1 MSEKT
6 FDSQVLI
13 PVIIAG
19 GSGTRLWPLS
29 RTQFPKQFLTLSGER
44 TMLQQTFIR
53 LKGLE
58 TAPPILLCSHDHR
71 FIVAEQLRLIGVEQ
85 PQIILEPVGR
95 NTAPAITIAA
105 LQALKQYENPQLLV
119 LAADHL
125 IEDIPAFQ
133 KAITAAQQLSEKG
146 QLVTFGIIP
155 AGPETGY
162 GYIQKGEPFQEG
174 LVGHRVQCFVEKPDQ
189 QTAQHYLDS
198 GDYLWNSGMFVMQ
211 ASDYL
216 KQLQQQRS
224 DIYTQC
230 QQAAEQIRSQYEFH
244 TIPSEIFSQCPSE
257 SIDYAVMEQAP
268 NVSVV
273 SLEANWNDI
282 GSWSALWEVEAKD
295 AQGNAT
301 KGDVIAHDT
310 QNSLIHAEERLVVTA
325 GINSL
330 VIIETKDA
338 VLVADKKESQQ
349 VRALVD
355 QLRINGRCEA
365 QQHRVVY
372 RPWGCFD
379 SIEEGERFKVKRITV
394 KPGEKLS
401 LQMHNHRAE
410 HWIVVSG
417 TAKVTLN
424 GKSNIITENEST
436 YIHIGEAHA
445 LENPGKIPLELIE
458 VQTGSY
464 LGEDDII
471 RLDDRYGREKP

>member
-1 MSEKT
+1 
-6 FDSQVLI
+6 
-13 PVIIAG
+13 
-19 GSGTRLWPLS
+19 
-29 RTQFPKQFLTLSGER
+29 
-44 TMLQQTFIR
+44 
-53 LKGLE
+53 
-58 TAPPILLCSHDHR
+58 
-71 FIVAEQLRLIGVEQ
+71 
-85 PQIILEPVGR
+85 
-95 NTAPAITIAA
+95 
-105 LQALKQYENPQLLV
+105 
-119 LAADHL
+119 
-125 IEDIPAFQ
+125 
-133 KAITAAQQLSEKG
+133 
-146 QLVTFGIIP
+146 
-155 AGPETGY
+155 
-162 GYIQKGEPFQEG
+162 
-174 LVGHRVQCFVEKPDQ
+174 
-189 QTAQHYLDS
+189 
-198 GDYLWNSGMFVMQ
+198 
-211 ASDYL
+211 
-216 KQLQQQRS
+216 
-224 DIYTQC
+224 
-230 QQAAEQIRSQYEFH
+230 
-244 TIPSEIFSQCPSE
+244 
-257 SIDYAVMEQAP
+257 MEQAP

-338 VLVADKKESQQ
+338 VLVVDKKESQQ